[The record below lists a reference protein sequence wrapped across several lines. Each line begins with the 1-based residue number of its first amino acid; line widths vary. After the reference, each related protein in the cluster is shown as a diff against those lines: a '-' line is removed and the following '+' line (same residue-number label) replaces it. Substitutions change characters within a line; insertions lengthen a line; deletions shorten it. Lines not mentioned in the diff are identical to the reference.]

1 MRIFKTIVVFIIS
14 GVICF
19 WLSVVLLLAVL
30 QKYDETAWFLLLV
43 LGLTLTA
50 SIAIS
55 NYMYKNV
62 FSPSAIANRE
72 EKRQKLI
79 KEKKEVI
86 AKHNVGP
93 LRAYVTLNIGKTILI
108 VSCILFIIIL
118 LVNVIIMKMAG
129 L

>member
-1 MRIFKTIVVFIIS
+1 MK
-14 GVICF
+14 
-19 WLSVVLLLAVL
+19 
-30 QKYDETAWFLLLV
+30 K
-43 LGLTLTA
+43 LT
-50 SIAIS
+50 
-55 NYMYKNV
+55 
-62 FSPSAIANRE
+62 RE

-108 VSCILFIIIL
+108 VSGILFIIIL
-118 LVNVIIMKMAG
+118 LVNVIIMKMVG